1 MTTHLTRRAAVRASL
16 VAVAAPAV
24 LRHAR
29 GEAPIKIGMPLALTG
44 PAAEIGEQMRHG
56 AEFWAK
62 TVNAKGG
69 LLGRPI
75 ELHVEDTTGDPA
87 TCVRKAQL
95 VVERDDCH
103 LLFGMVLS
111 SEALA
116 VVPKLAEWNAIFVSS
131 DNGDGR
137 LTGSSFVPNFF
148 RANISGPMETRVI
161 SLWLRQGEMKN
172 FYAIGMDYAWGHNS
186 IDVFKDEVAKAKKNF
201 VGAVFSPIGTKDF
214 ATYITKIRQA
224 GADACFIVM
233 QGADNNAFLSQ
244 AHEYRLADK
253 VQLVTSIVDLN
264 SIHAVG
270 DAALGLAGSTRY
282 VFTIDNPA
290 NKAFVEA
297 WRKQYGTE
305 PDVFEGEQWQACQ
318 ILQAGIEKA
327 QSTDTDKLRAA
338 LETVAVDS
346 IKGKAAIRACDH
358 QAVQGGYMVKVAKKE
373 GFKTPIPEIIA
384 TYAGDEITPPC
395 RQMTFES

>member
-1 MTTHLTRRAAVRASL
+1 MTTRFSRRAAVRAGFVVL
-16 VAVAAPAV
+16 AAPAV

-29 GEAPIKIGMPLALTG
+29 GDAPIKIGMPLALTG

-75 ELHVEDTTGDPA
+75 ELRVEDTTGDPA
-87 TCVRKAQL
+87 TCVRKAQI

-116 VVPKLAEWNAIFVSS
+116 VVPKLGEWNAIFVSS

-137 LTGSSFVPNFF
+137 LTGPSFVPNFF
-148 RANISGPMETRVI
+148 RANISGPMETWVI
-161 SLWLRQGEMKN
+161 SHWLRRGELKN
-172 FYAIGMDYAWGHNS
+172 FYANDMDYAQGHNS

-214 ATYITKIRQA
+214 STYITKIRQA

-297 WRKQYGTE
+297 WRKEYGTE

-327 QSTDTDKLRAA
+327 QSTDTDKLRTA

-358 QAVQGGYMVKVAKKE
+358 QAVQGGYMVKVVKKE
-373 GFKTPIPEIIA
+373 GFKTPIPEII
-384 TYAGDEITPPC
+384 
-395 RQMTFES
+395 

>member
-1 MTTHLTRRAAVRASL
+1 V
-16 VAVAAPAV
+16 
-24 LRHAR
+24 
-29 GEAPIKIGMPLALTG
+29 
-44 PAAEIGEQMRHG
+44 
-56 AEFWAK
+56 
-62 TVNAKGG
+62 
-69 LLGRPI
+69 

-116 VVPKLAEWNAIFVSS
+116 VVPKLAEWNAIFMSS

-161 SLWLRQGEMKN
+161 SLWLREGEMKN

-214 ATYITKIRQA
+214 ATYITKIRQ
-224 GADACFIVM
+224 G
-233 QGADNNAFLSQ
+233 GDNNAFLSQ
-244 AHEYRLADK
+244 AREYRLADK
-253 VQLVTSIVDLN
+253 LQLVTSIVDLN

-297 WRKQYGTE
+297 WRKEYGAE

-327 QSTDTDKLRAA
+327 QSTDTEKLRAA

-358 QAVQGGYMVKVAKKE
+358 QAVQGGYMVKVVKKD